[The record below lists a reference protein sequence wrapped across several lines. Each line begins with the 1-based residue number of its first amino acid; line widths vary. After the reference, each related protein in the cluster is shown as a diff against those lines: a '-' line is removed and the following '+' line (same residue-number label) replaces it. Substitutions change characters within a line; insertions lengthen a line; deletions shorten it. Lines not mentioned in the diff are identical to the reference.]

1 MARRRNPL
9 IRWLVHPMGMGCV
22 KAFARLPRPFSR
34 CIARA
39 MATLIYY
46 AVPRIR
52 KVGLAN
58 LSLAYGDAL
67 SAAARAQILKQA
79 VENMVIVVS
88 EFARIPQLRGK
99 WLEEEVRVEGLDHLQ
114 ADRGGIIIAAHLAN
128 WEWLAP
134 VMGSLGFKTAE
145 VVRPLDD
152 PRLNAFVDG
161 IRRSGNV
168 HTIPKDR
175 AGQEILEKLKA
186 GYMVGLLID
195 QSPRESAVPVTFFR
209 QPCWGT
215 IGPVMAALRT
225 QAPVHAAFMTRR
237 PDGRYTMEFS
247 PEIPMTRSGRLLRDL
262 VENTQRCQD
271 VIETFVRR
279 NPGQWLWLHRRWRP
293 RPRLEQEWNA
303 RLARGERKNGD
314 PAPN

>member
-9 IRWLVHPMGMGCV
+9 IRWFVHPAGMACV

-39 MATLIYY
+39 VATLIYY

-67 SAAARAQILKQA
+67 SAAERVQILKQA
-79 VENMVIVVS
+79 VENIVIVAS
-88 EFARIPQLRGK
+88 EFARIPQLRGRR
-99 WLEEEVRVEGLDHLQ
+99 LEEVRVEGLDHVPP
-114 ADRGGIIIAAHLAN
+114 DRGRIIIAAHLAN
-128 WEWLAP
+128 WEWLAA
-134 VMGSLGFKTAE
+134 VMGNLGFKMAG

-152 PRLNAFVDG
+152 PRLNAFVDR
-161 IRRSGNV
+161 IRRSGNI

-175 AGQEILEKLKA
+175 AGQEITEKLKA
-186 GYMVGLLID
+186 GYMVGLLVD
-195 QSPRESAVPVTFFR
+195 QSPRENAVPVTFFR

-237 PDGRYTMEFS
+237 PDGRYTIEFS
-247 PEIPMTRSGRLLRDL
+247 PEIPMTRSGSLLRDL

-271 VIETFVRR
+271 AIETFVRR

-303 RLARGERKNGD
+303 RLAREERKNGA
-314 PAPN
+314 PAPG